1 MKAGI
6 AKKSRFFGKQS
17 KKHTFR
23 LKKAAPCGTLLPS
36 VLLKNLFP
44 FHSEFYTMGFAC
56 GFVGLPNVGKSTLFN
71 ALTNGGAAAAN
82 FPFCTIE
89 PNTGIVA
96 VPDDRLDVLADIEKS
111 ARIVPT
117 SLKFIDIAGLV
128 QGASKGE
135 GLGNQFLGH
144 IRNVD
149 AVAHVVRLFQDGDVV
164 HVGGSIDPA
173 RDLEL
178 ILTELMLADLE
189 FLQRRFDKCKKLLR
203 TGDAE
208 IKAEYELSQSCI
220 ADLENGKIPQWNK
233 DDPDACRVMASLQL
247 LSTMPAFVCANVD
260 EAGFRSFGKDDAS
273 KALIDYA
280 AGHGMEVVPVCA
292 KFEEELAALEPDEAK
307 AFLDDIGAT
316 ESGLQRVI
324 RTGYKLLDYCT
335 FFTTGKDETR
345 AWTIVNGTAAPE
357 AAGKIH
363 TDMQHGFIRME
374 VVSYEEL
381 VAHGGWNA
389 AKTAGKLRTE
399 GKDYI
404 VKDGDCVY
412 VLFNK

>member
-1 MKAGI
+1 MEVVPVCAKFEEELAALEPDEAKAFLDDIG
-6 AKKSRFFGKQS
+6 ATES
-17 KKHTFR
+17 
-23 LKKAAPCGTLLPS
+23 
-36 VLLKNLFP
+36 
-44 FHSEFYTMGFAC
+44 
-56 GFVGLPNVGKSTLFN
+56 GLPRV
-71 ALTNGGAAAAN
+71 
-82 FPFCTIE
+82 IR
-89 PNTGIVA
+89 TGY
-96 VPDDRLDVLADIEKS
+96 
-111 ARIVPT
+111 
-117 SLKFIDIAGLV
+117 
-128 QGASKGE
+128 
-135 GLGNQFLGH
+135 
-144 IRNVD
+144 
-149 AVAHVVRLFQDGDVV
+149 
-164 HVGGSIDPA
+164 
-173 RDLEL
+173 
-178 ILTELMLADLE
+178 
-189 FLQRRFDKCKKLLR
+189 KLLDYC
-203 TGDAE
+203 TFF
-208 IKAEYELSQSCI
+208 
-220 ADLENGKIPQWNK
+220 
-233 DDPDACRVMASLQL
+233 
-247 LSTMPAFVCANVD
+247 TT
-260 EAGFRSFGKDDAS
+260 GKDDAS

-292 KFEEELAALEPDEAK
+292 KFEEELAALEPDDAK
-307 AFLDDIGAT
+307 AFLEDIGAT

-345 AWTIVNGTAAPE
+345 AWTIVNGMAAPE